1 MPFTFQALIRI
12 LSLDHS
18 PSPRSAFTLGTLGV
32 ELIKNEEIL
41 VYFNFLVG
49 SSSFSSIFYFFFCIF
64 VVVKKYY

>member
-12 LSLDHS
+12 LSLDHI

-49 SSSFSSIFYFFFCIF
+49 SSLYLPNNSPGGISLMTALQ
-64 VVVKKYY
+64 K